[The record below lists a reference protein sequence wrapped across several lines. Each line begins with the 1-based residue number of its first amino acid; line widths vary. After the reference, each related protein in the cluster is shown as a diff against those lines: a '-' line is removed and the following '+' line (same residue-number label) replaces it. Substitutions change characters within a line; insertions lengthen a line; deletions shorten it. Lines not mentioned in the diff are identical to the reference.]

1 MLRKSSRHRLAEH
14 IMSHLKTW
22 GVLVKTLHIPEEN
35 LKYFVDSM
43 DFYPF
48 LPYSLNKK
56 KRWDVDFLE
65 GIEEIQSFYE
75 DEEVLFL
82 ERTRTGPYDYMRHL
96 DVVLAEQF
104 RIRAVHR
111 LTESEYDP
119 SEIPRKFYNK
129 QKTNSIRGQD
139 FRNFNASKETENK
152 GIIAYNFLESPKNH
166 MTIFKKKCVSQKDN
180 DWPHTTGWL
189 RIRRRKSL
197 KKDLIFLHRNSE
209 DEEFESEQIDE
220 IFEEND
226 GDGSR
231 KCYNLEDHIVER
243 RVRRKRG

>member
-1 MLRKSSRHRLAEH
+1 MLRKSSRHRLAEN
-14 IMSHLKTW
+14 IMAHLKTW

-56 KRWDVDFLE
+56 KRWDKDFLE
-65 GIEEIQSFYE
+65 EIAEIQNFYE
-75 DEEVLFL
+75 DEVVLFL
-82 ERTRTGPYDYMRHL
+82 ERTRTGPYDWMRHL
-96 DVVLAEQF
+96 DVVLSEQF

-111 LTESEYDP
+111 LMDSENDP
-119 SEIPRKFYNK
+119 SEIPRKIYEK
-129 QKTNSIRGQD
+129 QKINSIYGQD
-139 FRNFNASKETENK
+139 FRNFNAAKATENR
-152 GIIAYNFLESPKNH
+152 GIVAYNFLGSPRNH
-166 MTIFKKKCVSQKDN
+166 MAIFKKKCISQKDN
-180 DWPHTTGWL
+180 DWPYTTGWL

-197 KKDLIFLHRNSE
+197 KKDLIFFHRNSE
-209 DEEFESEQIDE
+209 DDEFESNET
-220 IFEEND
+220 EEVTEKND
-226 GDGSR
+226 RDCRS